1 MVFREGTVVQIRHV
15 MDEMERSLNLDGL
28 EKSVART
35 PKPTSKNSTP
45 SRTPSVQERKE
56 EQFFLPENGSRS
68 CMGNH
73 LFKSVFKCRFKKVKL
88 LLDKGF
94 NVNTKND
101 YGYNVLVAAL
111 HIESEIHRGKMFK
124 FLLDR
129 QADPLG
135 KDPKYE
141 RTVLS
146 WACLLGRLNEV
157 VMIFQRFKGEFDLV
171 DKDKDGMTALHH
183 ATQGGHLEVVRA
195 VVQEMRRFRL
205 SVDIPDKL
213 GLSPYLHARRL
224 GFTEIAEV
232 LREEG
237 KACPAQSDLYT
248 FRTSKEWSD
257 LGTKER
263 QDREA
268 KARLNNY
275 TSAAIYGKSRLI
287 QLFQNPFE
295 SDFTLQSAPA
305 ITVTDTLGKKTE
317 FQTKHSSAQRVHF
330 GNVPGPRSAS
340 EPSYSDSGLYP
351 YQKTK
356 SQLIPNSTLSLLDM
370 TSKGRTVQ
378 NFKQS
383 ELDTSKVYQNHKHTH
398 GSMNI
403 SSMMTALAEQQSGSF
418 RPTARVKTP
427 EPEIVTTQKK
437 RSTLAILFG
446 KERKKKPSRC
456 NKRGS
461 ARNSASGSKGIL
473 KKK

>member
-15 MDEMERSLNLDGL
+15 MNEMERSLNLDGL

-232 LREEG
+232 LREE
-237 KACPAQSDLYT
+237 
-248 FRTSKEWSD
+248 
-257 LGTKER
+257 
-263 QDREA
+263 
-268 KARLNNY
+268 
-275 TSAAIYGKSRLI
+275 
-287 QLFQNPFE
+287 
-295 SDFTLQSAPA
+295 
-305 ITVTDTLGKKTE
+305 
-317 FQTKHSSAQRVHF
+317 AQRVHF